1 MMSTTGGDNTSGE
14 ITGGTVAAQ
23 STESVHRERWI
34 MLILASVQFITVLD
48 FMIVMPLGPQ
58 LMRTMAI
65 GPAAFG
71 VIVSSYTFAAGAA
84 GLVASAI
91 MDRFARRT
99 AFVTLYAGFLVGTL
113 MCGLAENY
121 LALVMARIVTGAFG
135 GILGGLTMA
144 VVGDVFP
151 ESRRGQATGS
161 LMSGFAIASVAGV
174 PLGMLLGT
182 NFGWHVPF
190 IVLAAAGAPSWW
202 LAYRILPKLD
212 GHLGH
217 QTEPPLRALM
227 GVFARVQHLNAFALI
242 IALTISSFL
251 IFPFLSAYLVGN
263 VGMSEQQLPLIYI
276 VGGVLSLFAAPAV
289 GRLADRHGK
298 LPMFRIIAPMSAV
311 LMLVICHVP
320 AGQIVMA
327 IACFGALMVC
337 NVGRMIPAMA
347 MVTSSVAPRQRG
359 AFLSANS
366 SLQHMAGGVGA
377 YLGGWVVTQDS
388 GGHMLN
394 FPILGWLA
402 AAVALSSLWLAGRLR
417 VHVAEQAP
425 LSSPAVVAPVP
436 AANIA
441 AEAISP

>member
-1 MMSTTGGDNTSGE
+1 MSTTGGYQAGSDE
-14 ITGGTVAAQ
+14 TGGNPAMQTTQ
-23 STESVHRERWI
+23 LVHRERLV

-58 LMRTMAI
+58 LMRTMSI

-99 AFVTLYAGFLVGTL
+99 AFVTLYAGFLIGTL

-121 LALVMARIVTGAFG
+121 VALVMARVITGAFG
-135 GILGGLTMA
+135 GILGGLSMA
-144 VVGDVFP
+144 VIGDIFP
-151 ESRRGQATGS
+151 EARRGQATGS
-161 LMSGFAIASVAGV
+161 LMSGFAVASVAGV

-190 IVLAAAGAPSWW
+190 IVLAVAGMPSWW

-217 QTEPPLRALM
+217 QADHPLRALM
-227 GVFARVQHLNAFALI
+227 GVFSRVQHLNAFALI
-242 IALTISSFL
+242 IVLTISSFL
-251 IFPFLSAYLVGN
+251 IFPYLSAYLVGN

-276 VGGVLSLFAAPAV
+276 VGGALSLFAAPVV

-298 LPMFRIIAPMSAV
+298 LPMFRIIAPISAA

-327 IACFGALMVC
+327 IACFGCLMVC

-377 YLGGWVVTQDS
+377 YLGGLVVTQDS
-388 GGHMLN
+388 AGHMLH
-394 FPILGWLA
+394 FPVLGWLA

-417 VHVAEQAP
+417 LHVAEPAPVSSAAMVAP
-425 LSSPAVVAPVP
+425 LP
-436 AANIA
+436 AANVA